1 MPPRKLREFSVVV
14 ALATLILV
22 AFCIFFVQVENDL
35 QPVASPPFRFSVKLA
50 RLRAKPKETRIPQQL
65 VLTSKDGSINSLP
78 VAVQRNVRHTMALNP
93 WVKVRFLGDQD
104 CERYLLQHFNHTQL
118 PLFFNQE
125 TRGSYRSDVCRAAV
139 LAREGGFYTDLD
151 VEMKWKFE
159 DLAGNAT
166 TFLASWTEDGS
177 VLNAMMGCTANSSF
191 MLEVIEQLL
200 RFYKGEPVERY
211 GSTSEWMGPVTAL
224 AGLKAVAARDCPE
237 QDLAPWEQAEFT
249 CGPHVLR
256 MFQERQLLCWDP
268 MDPDCPGSRY
278 MSEFPGVK
286 YGIYIPSGPLVAWPR
301 FANCSQ
307 WGCLTGGWP
316 DEPPSE
322 VSSLFTES

>member
-1 MPPRKLREFSVVV
+1 MASFREGKLFRAALEAEEAAVGQCLEEIVRADVRHHMRDELMPPRPGRSEPLAAELPATARVVPCECGEGRKLREFSVVV

-224 AGLKAVAARDCPE
+224 AGLKMMNIVHITVDINL
-237 QDLAPWEQAEFT
+237 DT
-249 CGPHVLR
+249 ISV
-256 MFQERQLLCWDP
+256 
-268 MDPDCPGSRY
+268 
-278 MSEFPGVK
+278 
-286 YGIYIPSGPLVAWPR
+286 
-301 FANCSQ
+301 
-307 WGCLTGGWP
+307 
-316 DEPPSE
+316 
-322 VSSLFTES
+322 

>member
-1 MPPRKLREFSVVV
+1 M
-14 ALATLILV
+14 
-22 AFCIFFVQVENDL
+22 
-35 QPVASPPFRFSVKLA
+35 
-50 RLRAKPKETRIPQQL
+50 
-65 VLTSKDGSINSLP
+65 
-78 VAVQRNVRHTMALNP
+78 H
-93 WVKVRFLGDQD
+93 
-104 CERYLLQHFNHTQL
+104 
-118 PLFFNQE
+118 
-125 TRGSYRSDVCRAAV
+125 
-139 LAREGGFYTDLD
+139 
-151 VEMKWKFE
+151 
-159 DLAGNAT
+159 
-166 TFLASWTEDGS
+166 
-177 VLNAMMGCTANSSF
+177 
-191 MLEVIEQLL
+191 
-200 RFYKGEPVERY
+200 
-211 GSTSEWMGPVTAL
+211 
-224 AGLKAVAARDCPE
+224 KAVAARDCPE

-268 MDPDCPGSRY
+268 MDPDCPGSRDLDATHVNVTPLRCPELRALHSESGY